1 MLLMIVG
8 YTLLETAQVRKKN
21 RRHVVIK
28 NMMVVLV
35 SLFTFF
41 IIGYAFAFGGSSGG
55 VIGARYEYVGVYS
68 DSNALYHE
76 R

>member
-1 MLLMIVG
+1 MIVG